1 MALTLP
7 SDLYPDAWVGSVS
20 GISGAGSGVGT
31 IISTI
36 LIGWTADR
44 YAFGPVLVA
53 ASLVPLLA
61 TALVMMLVR
70 VSHEDRAAH
79 GEPA

>member
-1 MALTLP
+1 
-7 SDLYPDAWVGSVS
+7 
-20 GISGAGSGVGT
+20 VGT

-53 ASLVPLLA
+53 ASLVPLVA
-61 TALVMMLVR
+61 TVLVMMLVR
-70 VSHEDRAAH
+70 VPRGDRAAH
-79 GEPA
+79 GELR